1 MNFLKY
7 IAFEGIDGAGKTTQ
21 ISLLCQKLRE
31 YNVTV
36 IRLFEPT
43 HGKFGSMIRG
53 HMIRGDDLTVEKQR
67 ELFTQDR
74 REHVEQKIKPLLKF
88 VGENES
94 FLIVQDRSYL
104 SASAYQ
110 ADGEEEMLAVLKE
123 QQTFAPKP
131 DIIFLLDLPVVT
143 AIERI
148 RSLGG
153 GKAIFENIETLEKVR
168 DRYLFLAEES
178 GENVKVLDASRSE
191 INISEEVFTHL
202 DLTQPNT

>member
-1 MNFLKY
+1 MAYPKY

-31 YNVTV
+31 YNYTA

-53 HMIRGDDLTVEKQR
+53 HMIRGDDLSVEKQR

-88 VGENES
+88 VGENDS
-94 FLIVQDRSYL
+94 LLIIQDRSYL

-110 ADGEEEMLAVLKE
+110 ADGKKEMLSVLKE

-131 DIIFLLDLPVVT
+131 DIIFLLDLPVAT

-148 RSLGG
+148 RSLGRG
-153 GKAIFENIETLEKVR
+153 RAVFENIETLEKVR
-168 DRYLFLAEES
+168 DRYLFLAEDS
-178 GENVKVLDASRSE
+178 GENVKVLDASQPAENVSNKIFE
-191 INISEEVFTHL
+191 SLELTHPGL
-202 DLTQPNT
+202 